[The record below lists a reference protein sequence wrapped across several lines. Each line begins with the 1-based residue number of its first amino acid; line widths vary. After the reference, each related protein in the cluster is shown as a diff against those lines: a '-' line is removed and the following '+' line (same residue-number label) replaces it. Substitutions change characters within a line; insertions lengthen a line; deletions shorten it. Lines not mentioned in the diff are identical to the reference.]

1 MLRRR
6 PARLAALAAVAL
18 LAPMLATAGASTV
31 SAASGGDDTPTL
43 LTPKGEIADEFNEV
57 DDAGSFA
64 KRNDA
69 YDENRLLS
77 GDDPLST
84 SQAAALRGKGIA
96 KAATLPVVN
105 SKTQPSTVGGAW
117 TSLGPGPTVQ
127 VARTSNTFEAVS
139 GRIGALA
146 IRKNGDLILGAAGG
160 GVWTYDR
167 SSGTWIS
174 RSANTDS
181 QAVGAL
187 ATAPSNDKF
196 VYMGSGEGALS
207 GDSYYGDGIYQSKD
221 GGKTWIHA
229 SGTFF
234 EGVAVSHI
242 VVDPTDPNHLYVA
255 TLRGRGGV
263 RRTTAPSSQ
272 QYGIWQ
278 SVNGGKKWTA
288 SKVTSDEFRGA
299 TDLVMDPTNPLVLW
313 ASFWGDKIYRS
324 TDGGLTWASA
334 MGDLPPGNFSASATR
349 FSLGLS
355 HPAGAAHATVLTGF
369 DYNDTGNVHHSA
381 RVWKTT
387 DDGAHWT
394 VLPTGGSS
402 TSQNSIADY
411 CTTQC
416 FYDNVVAPDPKN
428 PDTIY
433 VEGSYGYN
441 KSPASGGIYRSTD
454 GGATWKNIGYDLH
467 PDYHAFAFDPSN
479 SQHVALGNDG
489 GVWESM
495 TGGGRNNAGDPLSAS
510 DWKDLNGTVDPNTGA
525 LLHATGLT
533 ITQFT
538 SIATVPLVSGQY
550 WGGTQDNGT
559 QRKSLANE
567 RWFDQPSGDGG
578 QVIVDQ
584 TTPNLVNPN
593 VSAYVFGTYFA
604 VSPYRFNPSGVGAF
618 FGNEPIDGGINV
630 NERAEFYIPW
640 VENRNNTNQMF
651 LGTYRL
657 YRTNNAETPQAG
669 DVHWD
674 PISGDL
680 TSGCTGTPSNGAR
693 ACVISAVGVADGGDA
708 VYTGSDDGKVF
719 VNPHAVTEPVP
730 SPTNANAGWQDITQ
744 SNLPNR
750 PVSQIAVDRSNWR
763 TAYLS
768 YAGFSAA
775 TPTAPGHVFKTTDGG
790 QHWADISNGLPDLPT
805 NSVVLDPAFPN
816 TLYAGT
822 DAGVFVTTNGGG
834 AWSRLGSGDPTVSSW
849 QLDFD
854 ASHRLLINGTHGR
867 GAYSLTDSQQAPA
880 LIVSKADSGKPVG
893 PGSTI
898 DYTVTVKNIGNAD
911 ATGVTV
917 SDPVPAHTTVVGAG
931 VGDGGTV
938 TNGTI
943 TWSGKTVPKG
953 GSIDLHFSAT
963 IDPSLPASVTQ
974 IVDDGL
980 TVTAAGGFG
989 TTGSPHTTAI
999 APQFADSVDPADQAG
1014 GGKVG
1019 GFATYKV
1026 DVNNDGYGTDH
1037 YTLSTSGT
1045 WTTTTYAAD
1054 CTTPETTTAD
1064 VLAGDST
1071 TVCVKVAVP
1080 ADAAGGS
1087 SQESTMTA
1095 TSAGDPTVSATASMT
1110 TNAVTADTL
1119 LVDEDGNGPDVSAIY
1134 KTALTSTGVS
1144 FDYWD
1149 LAEDPVLP
1157 ESYLD
1162 AHSKVV
1168 WFTGNSYP
1176 APLGGYEN
1184 ELTGF
1189 LEGGGGLL
1197 MTGQDI
1203 LDQAAGTTP
1212 FVHDY
1217 LHIDW
1222 DGSEVQNDKATV
1234 DIHGVVANPVGG
1246 GFSAVPLDHSV
1257 LNANF
1262 EDQITPIDPATAAF
1276 TDDSGATDGLSVTDT
1291 GTSGTVYHVVFL
1303 AFPLEAYGST
1313 ADKTDLMGRALT
1325 FFGP

>member
-18 LAPMLATAGASTV
+18 LAPMLATAGAGSV
-31 SAASGGDDTPTL
+31 SATSGDDTPTL

-57 DDAGSFA
+57 DDANSFA

-84 SQAAALRGKGIA
+84 QEAAALRV
-96 KAATLPVVN
+96 KAATKASGMPAVKT
-105 SKTQPSTVGGAW
+105 KTQPSTVGGAW
-117 TSLGPGPTVQ
+117 TTLGPSPTVQ
-127 VARTSNTFEAVS
+127 VGRTTNTFEAVS

-146 IRKNGDLILGAAGG
+146 YRQNGDLILGAAGG

-167 SSGTWIS
+167 SAGTWTS
-174 RSANTDS
+174 RTKDTDS

-187 ATAPSNDKF
+187 AVAPSNDSV
-196 VYMGSGEGALS
+196 VYEGSGEGALS
-207 GDSYYGDGIYQSKD
+207 GDSYYGDGIYKSTD
-221 GGKTWIHA
+221 GGKTWAHV

-234 EGVAVSHI
+234 EGVSVSHI
-242 VVDPTDPNHLYVA
+242 VVDPTNADHLYIA

-272 QYGIWQ
+272 KYGIWE
-278 SVNGGKKWTA
+278 SSDGGATWTA
-288 SKVTSDEFRGA
+288 RKTTSDEFAGA
-299 TDLVMDPTNPLVLW
+299 TDLVMDPQNPLVLW
-313 ASFWGDKIYRS
+313 ASFWGDGIYRS

-369 DYNDTGNVHHSA
+369 DYNDTSNVHHSA

-467 PDYHAFAFDPSN
+467 PDYHAFAFDPSD

-495 TGGGRNNAGDPLSAS
+495 TGGGRNNAGDPLSTA
-510 DWKDLNGTVDPNTGA
+510 DWTDLNGQVNPTTGA
-525 LLHATGLT
+525 LVHSTGLT

-538 SIATVPLVSGQY
+538 SIATVPNIPGQY

-559 QRKSLANE
+559 QRKSVANN

-584 TTPNLVNPN
+584 TTPNELNPT
-593 VSAYVFGTYFA
+593 VSAYVFGTYFGI
-604 VSPYRFNPSGVGAF
+604 SPYRFDPSETNTF
-618 FGNEPIDGGINV
+618 FGNEPIDGGINLGD
-630 NERAEFYIPW
+630 RAEFYVPW
-640 VENRNNTNQMF
+640 VENRGNPNQMF

-657 YRTNNAETPQAG
+657 YRTNNAETAQAG

-674 PISGDL
+674 AISPDL
-680 TSGCTGTPSNGAR
+680 TTGCTGTPSNGAR
-693 ACVISAVGVADGGDA
+693 ACVISAVGVADGGDG
-708 VYTGSDDGKVF
+708 VYTGSDDGRVF
-719 VNPHAVTEPVP
+719 VSPDAVTAERP
-730 SPTNANAGWQDITQ
+730 GWTDATH
-744 SNLPNR
+744 NLPGR
-750 PVSQIAVDRSNWR
+750 PVSQFAVDRSNWR
-763 TAYLS
+763 TAYVS
-768 YAGFSAA
+768 FAGFSAA
-775 TPTAPGHVFKTTDGG
+775 TPNNPGHVFKTTNGG
-790 QHWADISNGLPDLPT
+790 QSWTDISNGLPDVPT

-816 TLYAGT
+816 TLYVGT
-822 DAGVFVTTNGGG
+822 DVGTFVSTNTGTS
-834 AWSRLGSGDPTVSSW
+834 WSRLGTGAPNVSSW

-854 ASHRLLINGTHGR
+854 ASHRLLVNGTHGR
-867 GAYSLTDSQQAPA
+867 GAFALTDDQRAPA

-898 DYTVTVKNIGNAD
+898 DYTITVRNVGNAD
-911 ATGVTV
+911 ATGVTI
-917 SDPVPAHTTVVGAG
+917 SDPVPSHTTFVGTSD
-931 VGDGGTV
+931 VDTRYTHGTV
-938 TNGTI
+938 S
-943 TWSGKTVPKG
+943 WSGRTVPAG
-953 GSIDLHFSAT
+953 GSVELHFSVRIGQ
-963 IDPSLPASVTQ
+963 IDSSVTG

-980 TVTAAGGFG
+980 TVTSSRGFG
-989 TTGSPHTTAI
+989 TTGSPHTTPI
-999 APQFADSVDPADQAG
+999 ASQFAVSVDPAAQSG

-1019 GFATYKV
+1019 DFATYTV
-1026 DVNNDGYGTDH
+1026 QVNNDGYGTDH
-1037 YTLSTSGT
+1037 YTLGTSGT
-1045 WTTTTYAAD
+1045 WATTTYAAD
-1054 CTTPETTTAD
+1054 CTTPETTTPD
-1064 VLAGDST
+1064 VLAGDSA

-1087 SQESTMTA
+1087 SQDSTLTA
-1095 TSAGDPTVSATASMT
+1095 TSAADSSVSATATLT
-1110 TNAVTADTL
+1110 TFAAAAGTL
-1119 LVDEDGNGPDVSAIY
+1119 LVDEDGNAPDVASTY
-1134 KTALTSTGVS
+1134 KAALTGAGASY
-1144 FDYWD
+1144 DYWD
-1149 LAEDPVLP
+1149 LAADPELP
-1157 ESYLD
+1157 AGYLD
-1162 AHSKVV
+1162 AHANVV

-1184 ELTGF
+1184 ELAGF
-1189 LEGGGGLL
+1189 LDGGGGLL
-1197 MTGQDI
+1197 MSGQDI
-1203 LDQAAGTTP
+1203 LDQAAGTTD
-1212 FVHDY
+1212 FVQNY
-1217 LHIDW
+1217 LHIAW
-1222 DGSEVQNDKATV
+1222 DGSETQNDKATDTV
-1234 DIHGVVANPVGG
+1234 TGVTGNPVTDGIG
-1246 GFSAVPLDHSV
+1246 AVPLDHSV
-1257 LNANF
+1257 LNAAF

-1276 TDDSGATDGLSVTDT
+1276 KDDSGATDGLSVTDT
-1291 GTSGTVYHVVFL
+1291 GTSGTAYHVVFL